1 MVALAVKRLLDVVGA
16 LVLLV
21 FAFPLMLWAMRA
33 IRQDSPGGAIFRQVR
48 IGQYGRPFVLYKLR
62 TMRLGAERAW
72 TPPSREDFDAY
83 VFQDSDD
90 DRVTPIGRFLRR
102 ASLDEL
108 PELINVLKGEMSL
121 VGPRPDVPEM
131 VALYRP
137 FMERRHRLKP
147 GLTGLAQVSG
157 RGSLTTGEIMAY
169 DLQYCDRWS
178 LWLDFWILVQTVRQL
193 YASPGR

>member
-21 FAFPLMLWAMRA
+21 LAFPLMLWAIRA
-33 IRQDSPGGAIFRQVR
+33 IRRDSPGPAIFRQVR

-62 TMRLGAERAW
+62 TMRLGAEREW
-72 TPPSREDFDAY
+72 TAPIRENFNSY
-83 VFQDSDD
+83 VFQDPQD
-90 DRVTPIGRFLRR
+90 DRVTQMGRFLRR
-102 ASLDEL
+102 TSIDEL

-121 VGPRPDVPEM
+121 VGPRPEIPEM
-131 VALYRP
+131 VALYKP

-157 RGSLTTGEIMAY
+157 RGSLTTGEIMEY

-178 LWLDFWILVQTVRQL
+178 LGLDFWILVQTIHQL
-193 YASPGR
+193 YASQGR